1 LCQERLSALIELS
14 KKPTVDLTPENISL
28 LQQVLDLA
36 IDAQEECPVFP
47 PLDSLLMAGLHGDG
61 GQDDR
66 ENHHLQTHFLHEL
79 H

>member
-14 KKPTVDLTPENISL
+14 KKPTVDLTPVNISL
-28 LQQVLDLA
+28 LQQVLNLA

-47 PLDSLLMAGLHGDG
+47 SQSLLMTGVLGDG

-66 ENHHLQTHFLHEL
+66 ENHHLQTHFLYEL